1 MKLRSFFSVLTAMVG
16 ILLLIGVSGFFWV
29 TAQSP
34 LTLLQGVQSTPTA
47 AMLVPRQ
54 APLMVSL
61 LVNPDRLESFR
72 QVITPPAQRR
82 RSRAELNQLKQ
93 NLLAK
98 SGLDYQT
105 DIQPWLGQELTLA
118 VTTLD
123 IDRQDQNGLQ
133 PGYLLALTTQEA
145 GASRQFLERF
155 WQQQALGGRDL
166 VFEQYQGIK
175 LIYAKDSSLAA
186 NAAVEAPPRNLA
198 GTTVATAMVG
208 NQFVLFANHPK
219 VLRNAI
225 NNIQAADLELGSAK
239 NYQQAITRLEQGRI
253 GLAFLNLPALARWN
267 PASAA
272 EAQLPRQ
279 ADLAKYES
287 LALSLGLD
295 RRGLMAESA
304 LVAAEASPDPPSVPK
319 LSRPVEA
326 LGYIPATSALA
337 ASGIDLDQLWTEIS
351 ASLFSYDLI
360 AKLVNQPLQ
369 DLQTRW
375 GLDLPEDIFAWVT
388 EEYALGMVPP
398 NSTGNTSSRE
408 PSWVFVAQSTEPQ
421 TAAQGI
427 QQLDQIAQQHGLGV
441 GPLTLAGKPIST
453 WTQLITAAPGA
464 QLDTEATETKTGA
477 NTGTT
482 VLGAKVI
489 GGHAEVDSYQ
499 IFASS
504 LTAMEQAL
512 QAPQNPL
519 LGSEGFKQA
528 IAPLPTPNRG
538 YLYLNWTASRS
549 FLAQR
554 FPLLR
559 VIEAAGEPFFRHL
572 RSLSLTSYGTDSQV
586 HRSQIF
592 IRLT

>member
-16 ILLLIGVSGFFWV
+16 IFLLIAVSGVFWLA
-29 TAQSP
+29 AQSP
-34 LTLLQGVQSTPTA
+34 LTLLQGVHATPTA

-61 LVNPDRLESFR
+61 LVNPDRVESFR
-72 QVITPPAQRR
+72 QVITPPGQRR

-123 IDRQDQNGLQ
+123 IDRQEQNGLQ

-155 WQQQALGGRDL
+155 WQQQALQGRDL

-175 LIYAKDSSLAA
+175 LISAKDPSLA
-186 NAAVEAPPRNLA
+186 NVSAVASQSNSA

-225 NNIQAADLELGSAK
+225 NNIQATDLELGSAK
-239 NYQQAITRLEQGRI
+239 NYQQAIAHLEQGRI

-267 PASAA
+267 PDSAA
-272 EAQLPRQ
+272 KRESKQP
-279 ADLAKYES
+279 DPDKFES

-295 RRGLMAESA
+295 RRGLMAETT
-304 LVAAEASPDPPSVPK
+304 LVTAHGSPDQPSVPK

-326 LGYIPATSALA
+326 LDYIPATTALA

-351 ASLFSYDLI
+351 AGLSSYDLI

-375 GLDLPEDIFAWVT
+375 GLNFPEDIFAWVT
-388 EEYALGMVPP
+388 EEYALAMVPP
-398 NSTGNTSSRE
+398 APAGSNLSLGPN
-408 PSWVFVAQSTEPQ
+408 WVFVAQSTEPQ
-421 TAAQGI
+421 RTENAI

-453 WTQLITAAPGA
+453 WTQLITAAPGS
-464 QLDTEATETKTGA
+464 QPDPETK
-477 NTGTT
+477 TGTT

-489 GGHAEVDSYQ
+489 GAHAGVDSYQ

-504 LTAMEQAL
+504 LAGMEQSL
-512 QAPQNPL
+512 QAPQNSL
-519 LGSEGFKQA
+519 LASKDFEQA
-528 IAPLPTPNRG
+528 ITPLPTPNRG
-538 YLYLNWTASRS
+538 YLYLNWAASRP

-559 VIEAAGEPFFRHL
+559 VIEVAGEPFFRHL

-586 HRSQIF
+586 QRSQIF